1 MLEKYILGILAITFL
16 GSIQFWGLFLWLK
29 YWPFQT
35 WALSLLWTSKQRTC
49 GRVASRTNMRLLAAI
64 NDRSNFSLF
73 WALKKKF
80 LSSDSV
86 LLISVLCLHPLALM
100 LVMIVKC
107 KLMLSL
113 CELSLSSYYS
123 RPLCTFFGN
132 ILCKYPHQT
141 PLLYVNGTWRLEMLV
156 LDFT

>member
-1 MLEKYILGILAITFL
+1 MIKILTVSNVSFASSLNEQAKHLRQGRQQNKHAPTRCHKRPVQLLSFL
-16 GSIQFWGLFLWLK
+16 GLEEE
-29 YWPFQT
+29 
-35 WALSLLWTSKQRTC
+35 
-49 GRVASRTNMRLLAAI
+49 V
-64 NDRSNFSLF
+64 
-73 WALKKKF
+73 
-80 LSSDSV
+80 SV
-86 LLISVLCLHPLALM
+86 LLFSVPGLHPLALM
-100 LVMIVKC
+100 LVMIVKY

>member
-1 MLEKYILGILAITFL
+1 MIKILTVSNVSFA
-16 GSIQFWGLFLWLK
+16 S
-29 YWPFQT
+29 
-35 WALSLLWTSKQRTC
+35 SLNEKQRTC
-49 GRVASRTNMRLLAAI
+49 GRVASRTNMRLLAAL

-107 KLMLSL
+107 KLMLS
-113 CELSLSSYYS
+113 
-123 RPLCTFFGN
+123 
-132 ILCKYPHQT
+132 
-141 PLLYVNGTWRLEMLV
+141 V
-156 LDFT
+156 